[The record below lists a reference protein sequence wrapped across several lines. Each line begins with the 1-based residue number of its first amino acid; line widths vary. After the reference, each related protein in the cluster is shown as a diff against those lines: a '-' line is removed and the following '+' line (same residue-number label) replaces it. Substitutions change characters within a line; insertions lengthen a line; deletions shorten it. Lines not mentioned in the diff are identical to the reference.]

1 MATFCRECCLHSQVS
16 CVCACECVSVC
27 VWGRVSAGAFPH
39 FPFLFGLDTRSGF
52 FVFNCLLSALVCALI
67 VCSSLGRYGR
77 KIENGRVEGLG
88 KHLSGQTMCDGKWNA
103 FAPGL

>member
-1 MATFCRECCLHSQVS
+1 MPGL
-16 CVCACECVSVC
+16 
-27 VWGRVSAGAFPH
+27 FPISH
-39 FPFLFGLDTRSGF
+39 FPLVSI
-52 FVFNCLLSALVCALI
+52 VNCLLSALVCALI